1 MTKSH
6 DSFYMQRALDL
17 AKRGIYTTTP
27 NPNVGCVIVK
37 DEQIIG
43 EGYHY
48 KAGQPHAE
56 VYALNMAGDNAKGAT
71 VYVTLEPCSHYG
83 RTPPCANAL
92 IEAQVKRVVIAM
104 LDPNPMVS
112 GYGVQRLKEA
122 GIDVDVGL
130 LTEQAEQINR
140 GFLKRMRTGKPFI
153 ILKMAAS
160 LDGKTAMDSGES
172 KWITSS
178 EARQDVQ
185 TLRAKCSAI
194 LSTSATVLAD
204 DPRLTVRWS
213 AFPEKIKQHYPIA
226 DIRQPIRIILDSQHR
241 LTLKEQLFKQQGQI
255 WLIRKVALK
264 GEKLPDNIKIVVDP
278 TPEPLINLDWL
289 FATLAQAQINS
300 IWVEAGAQFA
310 GALIQQNLVD
320 ELIIYLAPKLLGH
333 QARSLCK
340 LPHLNQLSDCPT
352 FQFVDVTTIGPDLRL
367 RLKTT
372 PPDVSL

>member
-1 MTKSH
+1 MIKSH
-6 DSFYMQRALDL
+6 DRFYMQRALDL
-17 AKRGIYTTTP
+17 ARRGIYTTTP

-37 DEQIIG
+37 DEQIVG

-56 VYALNMAGDNAKGAT
+56 VYALNMAGDKAKGAT
-71 VYVTLEPCSHYG
+71 AYVTLEPCSHYG

-92 IEAQVKRVVIAM
+92 IKAQVKRVVIAM
-104 LDPNPMVS
+104 LDPNPLVS
-112 GYGVQRLKEA
+112 GYGAQRLKEA
-122 GIDVDVGL
+122 GIDVDIGL
-130 LTEQAEQINR
+130 LMEQAQQINR
-140 GFLKRMRTGKPFI
+140 GFLKRMRTGRPFI

-160 LDGKTAMDSGES
+160 LDGKTAMASGES

-185 TLRAKCSAI
+185 ILRAECSAI

-213 AFPEKIKQHYPIA
+213 AFPEQIKQHYALA
-226 DIRQPIRIILDSQHR
+226 DVRQPIRIILDSQNR
-241 LTLKEQLFKQQGQI
+241 LTLNEQLFKQPGQI
-255 WLIRKVALK
+255 WLIRKAAPK
-264 GEKLPDNIKIVVDP
+264 EQILPDNLKIIIDP
-278 TPEPLINLDWL
+278 NPEPQINLDWL
-289 FATLAQAQINS
+289 FQTLGQAQINS

-320 ELIIYLAPKLLGH
+320 ELLIYLAPKLLGH
-333 QARSLCK
+333 QARSLCM
-340 LPHLNQLSDCPT
+340 LPHLNQLCDCPQ
-352 FQFVDVTTIGPDLRL
+352 FQFVDVVTIGPDLRL

-372 PPDVSL
+372 IPDIVS